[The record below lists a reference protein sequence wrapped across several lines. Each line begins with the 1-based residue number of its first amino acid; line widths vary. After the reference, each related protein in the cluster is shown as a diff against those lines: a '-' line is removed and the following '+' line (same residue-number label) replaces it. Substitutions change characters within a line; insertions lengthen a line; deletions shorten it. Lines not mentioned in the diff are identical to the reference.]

1 MQVILHNPASSI
13 EMYAFQDWTFNANGR
28 IITAR
33 VEVDGSGGGTI
44 TRFETRPGPAQ
55 SGLSIKVNSQQEA
68 ATKLE
73 QILTDLL
80 GAGW

>member
-13 EMYAFQDWTFNANGR
+13 EMYAFQDWTFSANGR

-33 VEVDGSGGGTI
+33 VEVDDKGGGTI
-44 TRFETRPGPAQ
+44 TRFDARPGPAQ
-55 SGLSIKVNSQQEA
+55 SGLSIKVSSQQEA